1 MEMNLQQTLKQTDL
15 PHLAACAAHRHV
27 ASQAGREMVDTFL
40 RYLCELEPVLP
51 DDKEVLIPGSW
62 YDAGEKH
69 LTADLYRTA
78 DLEKVRMDW
87 KQERFYSREE
97 LASMEPDARKQ
108 LFNSLSQNSPQAM
121 DYTAA
126 PWTETLAAEVRMP
139 DDFTTKERLDFLAAA
154 VLEMAYYG
162 FTPDA
167 HDQNVERLEAAVR
180 DLDNTK
186 ITDSWEIE
194 RPTDK
199 TAMETDLDEW
209 IDSIL
214 QLQDTVRMLQTLF

>member
-1 MEMNLQQTLKQTDL
+1 MNLQQVLRQTDL
-15 PHLAACAAHRHV
+15 SRLAACAAHRHV
-27 ASQAGREMVDTFL
+27 APQAGRETVETLL
-40 RYLCELEPVLP
+40 RCLCELEPVLP

-62 YDAGEKH
+62 CDKGEKH

-78 DLEKVRMDW
+78 DLERARKDW
-87 KQERFYSREE
+87 KLERSYSRKE
-97 LASMEPDARKQ
+97 LASMEPDARKA
-108 LFNSLSQNSPQAM
+108 LFNSLSQNSPQAL

-126 PWTETLAAEVRMP
+126 PWAETLAAEVRMP
-139 DDFTTKERLDFLAAA
+139 NSFTLEERLDFLSAA

-162 FTPDA
+162 FTPEA
-167 HDQNVERLEAAVR
+167 HDRNVKRLEAVVR
-180 DLDNTK
+180 GLDKMK

-199 TAMETDLDEW
+199 TDMETDPDEW

-214 QLQDTVRMLQTLF
+214 QLQDTARMLQVLF

>member
-1 MEMNLQQTLKQTDL
+1 MNLQQTLQQTDL

-27 ASQAGREMVDTFL
+27 ASQAGWNTVDTFL
-40 RYLCELEPVLP
+40 CYLCELEPVLP
-51 DDKEVLIPGSW
+51 DETEILIPGSW

-87 KQERFYSREE
+87 KQERLYSRDE
-97 LASMEPDARKQ
+97 LAAMEPDAQKE
-108 LFNSLSQNSPQAM
+108 LFNSLSQNSPEAM

-126 PWTETLAAEVRMP
+126 PWAETLAAEVRMP
-139 DDFTTKERLDFLAAA
+139 ASFTLEERLDFLAAA

-162 FTPDA
+162 FTPNDHA
-167 HDQNVERLEAAVR
+167 RNVERLEAAVR
-180 DLDNTK
+180 ELDKTK
-186 ITDSWEIE
+186 ITDFWEIE

-199 TAMETDLDEW
+199 TNMETDPDEW

-214 QLQDTVRMLQTLF
+214 QIQDTARMLQVLF

>member
-1 MEMNLQQTLKQTDL
+1 
-15 PHLAACAAHRHV
+15 
-27 ASQAGREMVDTFL
+27 
-40 RYLCELEPVLP
+40 
-51 DDKEVLIPGSW
+51 
-62 YDAGEKH
+62 
-69 LTADLYRTA
+69 
-78 DLEKVRMDW
+78 MDW
-87 KQERFYSREE
+87 KQERFYSRDE
-97 LASMEPDARKQ
+97 LAAMEPEARKA

-126 PWTETLAAEVRMP
+126 PWAETLAAEVRMP

-209 IDSIL
+209 IDTLL
-214 QLQDTVRMLQTLF
+214 QLQDTARMLQALF

>member
-1 MEMNLQQTLKQTDL
+1 MNLQQTLQQTNL
-15 PHLAACAAHRHV
+15 PRLAACAAHRHV

-51 DDKEVLIPGSW
+51 NDKEILIPGSW

-78 DLEKVRMDW
+78 DLERARKDW
-87 KQERFYSREE
+87 KLKRFYSRKE
-97 LASMEPDARKQ
+97 LASMEPDVRKA
-108 LFNSLSQNSPQAM
+108 LYNSLSQNSPEAM

-126 PWTETLAAEVRMP
+126 PWAETLAAEVRML
-139 DDFTTKERLDFLAAA
+139 DSFTLEERLDFLVAA

-167 HDQNVERLEAAVR
+167 HARNVERLEAAVR
-180 DLDNTK
+180 GLDKMK

-194 RPTDK
+194 STTEKTD
-199 TAMETDLDEW
+199 METDPDEW

-214 QLQDTVRMLQTLF
+214 QLQDTVRMLQVLF

>member
-1 MEMNLQQTLKQTDL
+1 MNLQQTLQQTDL
-15 PHLAACAAHRHV
+15 PRLAAYAAHRHV
-27 ASQAGREMVDTFL
+27 ASQSGRKMVDRFL
-40 RYLCELEPVLP
+40 RYLCELDPVLP
-51 DDKEVLIPGSW
+51 EDKEILIPGSW

-87 KQERFYSREE
+87 KQKRFYSWDE
-97 LASMEPDARKQ
+97 LASMEPDARKE
-108 LFNSLSQNSPQAM
+108 LFNSLSQHSPQAL

-126 PWTETLAAEVRMP
+126 PWAETLAAEVRMP

-209 IDSIL
+209 IDTLL
-214 QLQDTVRMLQTLF
+214 QLQDTARMLQALF

>member
-1 MEMNLQQTLKQTDL
+1 MNLQQTLQQTDL

-27 ASQAGREMVDTFL
+27 ASQAGWNTVDTFL
-40 RYLCELEPVLP
+40 CYLCELEPVLP
-51 DDKEVLIPGSW
+51 DETEILIPGSW

-87 KQERFYSREE
+87 KQERLYSRDE
-97 LASMEPDARKQ
+97 LAAMEPDAQKE
-108 LFNSLSQNSPQAM
+108 LFNSLSQNSPEAM

-126 PWTETLAAEVRMP
+126 PWAETLAAEVRMP
-139 DDFTTKERLDFLAAA
+139 ASFTLEERLDFLAAA

-162 FTPDA
+162 FTPNDHA
-167 HDQNVERLEAAVR
+167 RNVERLEAAVR
-180 DLDNTK
+180 ELDKTK
-186 ITDSWEIE
+186 ITDFWEIE

-199 TAMETDLDEW
+199 TNMETDPDEW

-214 QLQDTVRMLQTLF
+214 QIQDTAKMLQVLF

>member
-1 MEMNLQQTLKQTDL
+1 MNLQQTLQQTDL
-15 PHLAACAAHRHV
+15 PRLAACAAHRHV
-27 ASQAGREMVDTFL
+27 ASQAGRETVDTFL

-51 DDKEVLIPGSW
+51 NDKEILIPGSW

-69 LTADLYRTA
+69 LIVDLYRTA

-87 KQERFYSREE
+87 KQERFYSRDE
-97 LASMEPDARKQ
+97 LAAMEPDARKE

-126 PWTETLAAEVRMP
+126 PWAETLAAEVRMP
-139 DDFTTKERLDFLAAA
+139 DSFTLEERLDFLAAA

-162 FTPDA
+162 FTPDDHA
-167 HDQNVERLEAAVR
+167 RNVERLEAAVR
-180 DLDNTK
+180 ELDNAK
-186 ITDSWEIE
+186 ITDPWEIE

-199 TAMETDLDEW
+199 TNMETDPDEW
-209 IDSIL
+209 IDGIL
-214 QLQDTVRMLQTLF
+214 QLQDTARMLQALF

>member
-1 MEMNLQQTLKQTDL
+1 MNLQQTLHQTDL
-15 PHLAACAAHRHV
+15 PRLAACAAHRHV
-27 ASQAGREMVDTFL
+27 ASQAGRETVETFL

-51 DDKEVLIPGSW
+51 DETEILIPGSW

-78 DLEKVRMDW
+78 DLERARKAW
-87 KQERFYSREE
+87 KLERFYSQKE
-97 LASMEPDARKQ
+97 LAFMEPDARKA
-108 LFNSLSQNSPQAM
+108 LFNSLSQNSPQAL

-126 PWTETLAAEVRMP
+126 PWVETLAVEVRMP
-139 DDFTTKERLDFLAAA
+139 NSFTLEERLDFLAAA

-167 HDQNVERLEAAVR
+167 HDRNVERLEAAVR
-180 DLDNTK
+180 DLDNAK

-199 TAMETDLDEW
+199 TAMETELDEW
-209 IDSIL
+209 IDGIL
-214 QLQDTVRMLQTLF
+214 QLQDTARMLQALF

>member
-1 MEMNLQQTLKQTDL
+1 MNLQQTLQQTDL
-15 PHLAACAAHRHV
+15 PRLAACAAHRHV
-27 ASQAGREMVDTFL
+27 ASQAGRKTVDTFL
-40 RYLCELEPVLP
+40 RYPCELEPVLP
-51 DDKEVLIPGSW
+51 NDKEILIPGSW

-78 DLEKVRMDW
+78 DLERARKAW
-87 KQERFYSREE
+87 KLERFYSQKE
-97 LASMEPDARKQ
+97 LAFMEADARKA

-126 PWTETLAAEVRMP
+126 PWAETLAAEVRMP
-139 DDFTTKERLDFLAAA
+139 DSFTLEEQLDFLADA

-162 FTPDA
+162 FTPDD
-167 HDQNVERLEAAVR
+167 HDRNVERLEAAVR
-180 DLDNTK
+180 GLDKMK

-199 TAMETDLDEW
+199 TDMETDPDEW
-209 IDSIL
+209 IDGIL
-214 QLQDTVRMLQTLF
+214 QLQDTARMLQMLF